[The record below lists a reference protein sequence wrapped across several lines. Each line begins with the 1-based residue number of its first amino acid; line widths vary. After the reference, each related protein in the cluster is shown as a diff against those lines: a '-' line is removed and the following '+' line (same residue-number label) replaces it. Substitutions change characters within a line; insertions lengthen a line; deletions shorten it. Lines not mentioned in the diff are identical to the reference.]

1 MRYMLF
7 LKLFDMS
14 NFLIKPIVDY
24 CSIALLCT
32 VPSPLIAC
40 VATSSNG
47 MAFLNTY
54 LGDKY
59 EVWPHLVFC
68 LLQGLKDFTRKVF
81 SAVSNPDKVWQ
92 VEMNVLLG
100 STMCAFEVCPQLWQ
114 GLLLNRAECTQQGK
128 RLYFR
133 FQGLFQNFFEL
144 VLGFIA
150 LLV

>member
-1 MRYMLF
+1 MHKVYAF
-7 LKLFDMS
+7 SETDMS

-59 EVWPHLVFC
+59 EV
-68 LLQGLKDFTRKVF
+68 
-81 SAVSNPDKVWQ
+81 
-92 VEMNVLLG
+92 
-100 STMCAFEVCPQLWQ
+100 
-114 GLLLNRAECTQQGK
+114 
-128 RLYFR
+128 
-133 FQGLFQNFFEL
+133 
-144 VLGFIA
+144 
-150 LLV
+150 

>member
-1 MRYMLF
+1 MFFFYFQKCMRYMLF

-59 EVWPHLVFC
+59 EV
-68 LLQGLKDFTRKVF
+68 
-81 SAVSNPDKVWQ
+81 
-92 VEMNVLLG
+92 
-100 STMCAFEVCPQLWQ
+100 
-114 GLLLNRAECTQQGK
+114 
-128 RLYFR
+128 
-133 FQGLFQNFFEL
+133 
-144 VLGFIA
+144 
-150 LLV
+150 

>member
-1 MRYMLF
+1 
-7 LKLFDMS
+7 MS

-59 EVWPHLVFC
+59 EV
-68 LLQGLKDFTRKVF
+68 
-81 SAVSNPDKVWQ
+81 
-92 VEMNVLLG
+92 
-100 STMCAFEVCPQLWQ
+100 
-114 GLLLNRAECTQQGK
+114 
-128 RLYFR
+128 
-133 FQGLFQNFFEL
+133 
-144 VLGFIA
+144 
-150 LLV
+150 